1 MDKEQL
7 IEEAKQHVGE
17 SYSIE
22 QAGWCG
28 THWSSE
34 WGTITPKGVQRYF
47 SFDSETGIFDTWDE
61 IDADILQDVLDNL
74 DDEE

>member
-17 SYSIE
+17 SYKIE
-22 QAGWCG
+22 EACWCG

-34 WGTITPKGVQRYF
+34 WGDITPDGVQRYF
-47 SFDSETGIFDTWDE
+47 SGDDENGLFETWDE
-61 IDADILQDVLDNL
+61 ISEGILQDVLDNL
-74 DDEE
+74 EDEE

>member
-7 IEEAKQHVGE
+7 IDEARQHVGE
-17 SYSIE
+17 SYRIDE
-22 QAGWCG
+22 ACWCG

-34 WGTITPKGVQRYF
+34 YGKITPEGVRRYF
-47 SFDSETGIFDTWDE
+47 SFNDDDGVLDTWDE
-61 IDADILQDVLDNL
+61 IDEDILQDVLDNL

>member
-7 IEEAKQHVGE
+7 IEEAKQHIGE

-22 QAGWCG
+22 EAGWLG
-28 THWSSE
+28 DHWSSE
-34 WGTITPKGVQRYF
+34 FGKITPNGVQRYF
-47 SFDSETGIFDTWDE
+47 SFDSEHGVFDTWDE
-61 IDADILQDVLDNL
+61 IECDILQEVLDNL